1 MNIRKYYIDD
11 QPEGGGADSKSTT
24 PPKGYA
30 VTTPQQR
37 TEWNGFLDYLDKQGV
52 AGKSDLDKPGAGLQ
66 YFQQYKKANPDVSI
80 TPEHIQNIQYEQQQL
95 RNGGTLGNLGKAQ
108 MDYMRQGMSDS
119 YLSKPVPAANGQI
132 DRATSGLYYPTAKSA
147 DTDHGTD
154 IEGYYNAKMGLAPTV
169 APVGDI
175 TAAAPGKAPK
185 IALPSATAPPS
196 GGTLI
201 PRPDYNN
208 QSSRNNFLQQWAKKY
223 GDLQGRGDTILK
235 LNEVPRGGS
244 NTEEVIATNA
254 AKKFGIDPALLH
266 VSAFEEGA
274 SELFKDK
281 SGLDTK
287 HRKPTDFGYMG
298 NYGDKDFPINGN
310 NSFGLPDFTKRFPDL
325 VAGGYLPKDFQSQ
338 FRGTKRAGE
347 FGENNFKTPEDAM
360 TAKAAL
366 MKFGSDYVEKIAQKN
381 GVELS
386 PKQKDFFTLAW
397 FNGGEGAVLKRIPQY
412 KDKGYLK
419 DDKFLD
425 KRPKEEEGKPDNLDV
440 YGHVVSRIKRR
451 DALVEQQFF
460 QPKK

>member
-1 MNIRKYYIDD
+1 MIFLRRYFIDQD
-11 QPEGGGADSKSTT
+11 AGGGGGEPKAGAA
-24 PPKGYA
+24 PKGYA

-52 AGKSDLDKPGAGLQ
+52 AGKADLDQSGTGLK
-66 YFQQYKKANPDVSI
+66 YFQKYKTANPDVSI
-80 TPEHIQNIQYEQQQL
+80 TADQIPHIQYEQQQI
-95 RNGGTLGNLGKAQ
+95 RSGDNFGNLGAAPLG
-108 MDYMRQGMSDS
+108 YLRQGMSDAYMS
-119 YLSKPVPAANGQI
+119 RPVGNANGQI
-132 DRATSGLYYPTAKSA
+132 DNATSKLYYPASTE
-147 DTDHGTD
+147 HGTD
-154 IEGYYNAKMGLAPTV
+154 VEGYYNAKMGLAPTFT
-169 APVGDI
+169 PVGGI
-175 TAAAPGKAPK
+175 TADAPGKAPNL
-185 IALPSATAPPS
+185 ALPAAVVPPVGS
-196 GGTLI
+196 NLI
-201 PRPDYNN
+201 QRPDYNI

-235 LNEVPRGGS
+235 LNEVPRGGGS
-244 NTEEVIATNA
+244 TEEVIATNA

-298 NYGDKDFPINGN
+298 NYGDKEFPINGN

-338 FRGTKRAGE
+338 FRGAKRAGE

-440 YGHVVSRIKRR
+440 YGHVVPRIKRR
-451 DALVEQQFF
+451 DALLEQQFF